1 LNDTPEL
8 DLAAYLQR
16 TGYAGNIAPT
26 LQALQAL
33 HLAHATRIPF
43 ENLDILLGRPIALD
57 LPAIQAKLVAGRRG
71 GYCFEHN
78 LLFAAALRAFG
89 FEVTQLAARVRYGTT
104 ALLPRTHMLLLVE
117 AEGER
122 WLADVGFGGEGLLLP
137 VPFVVG
143 AEVRHYA
150 WSYRVIEEAGPAW
163 VLQSSRDKAW
173 HDLYAF
179 TLEPQQIVDYEV
191 VNHYLSTHPNSRFVQ
206 TLTVQLP
213 GPQKRMILRNHKL
226 VEDRGAGVKLESRT
240 LADEDELLQ
249 VLRQDFALD
258 FPPGTRFGR

>member
-1 LNDTPEL
+1 MNDTPEL

-16 TGYAGNIAPT
+16 TGYAGDIAPT
-26 LQALQAL
+26 LPALQAL

-57 LPAIQAKLVAGRRG
+57 LPGIQAKLVTGRRG

-78 LLFAAALRAFG
+78 LLFAAVLRAFG
-89 FEVTQLAARVRYGTT
+89 FSVTQLAARVRYGTT
-104 ALLPRTHMLLLVE
+104 ALLPRTHMLLLVA

-143 AEVRHYA
+143 SEVRHYA
-150 WSYRVIEEAGPAW
+150 WSYRVIEEAGPTW

-226 VEDRGAGVKLESRT
+226 VEDRGAGVKLESRA
-240 LADEDELLQ
+240 LVDEDELLQ
-249 VLRQDFALD
+249 VLRQNFGLD